1 MRFIVILFRCYINT
15 CLIKFKLCKIL
26 RMKISKYYIFIFCSF
41 LLLSSLSSYSQTT
54 NSNPSGAA
62 TVDRGIGALSA
73 GYQRAKA
80 RGMSDS
86 EFAALARQNG
96 FKEGDIQSVI
106 NASGGNAASNGPSS
120 VVSRSGASTPS
131 TSELRQMVQLGGDDV
146 YLSGDSSLSVSAYEK
161 KIFGYEVFNNKQVN
175 FTPNLNM
182 ATPRDYIVGPGD
194 QLVIEIYG
202 IAQGSFNLPVSP
214 EGKINIPQVG
224 VVHVGSL
231 SIDAAK
237 SAIQQKLSTRYPGIG
252 GSNPATFVMVTIG
265 NIRSIKVNMVGELK
279 NPGTYQLPSFSSVFN
294 ALYVAGGPSVRGTFR
309 KVQVFRANRL
319 LTEID
324 LYEFLTKGITR
335 KNIRLED
342 NDVILVPAYAKRIEL
357 KGEVRR
363 EGFYEPSGNE
373 SLSQIIEIA
382 GGFSQRAYQKN
393 ISVQRLTDQQQQLLT
408 VEQGKFNQFEFRDG
422 DVVLV
427 GEILD
432 RFANRV
438 QVVGAINHGG
448 DYELKDGMRL
458 KDLIDQAGGVK
469 ADALLERA
477 TLYRTLPNLEQE
489 VVAVDLENVLAGD
502 AQQNL
507 VLQRE
512 DYLSISSIY
521 DSRRLFYVKLEGEVN
536 NTGVFPYAEN
546 MTVKDLLLKAG
557 GFKEAAS
564 ATGIEIV
571 RRSKNDLNSIA
582 TVIKLDIDRNYLID
596 SQNQSVTLE
605 PFDMVFVR
613 TQADLRPYQYAYVN
627 GEAKRTGQFVLDKP
641 IVYVSELLERA
652 GGVALSGDLKGAV
665 LLRRT
670 IFYKDA
676 SANEQYL
683 TELREIRAKVSDSTT
698 LGNSESN
705 KVLLD
710 RIDKEIQRV
719 EFERNIGQSG
729 SQDNSDIFGP
739 TMVTNSTGASDE
751 AQTNN
756 KLKQE
761 LQNIKEL
768 RNELQVT
775 MIRSLNNV
783 TINENKYEF
792 VSINLDKIEDPKT
805 KSVYDIRLKDGDIL
819 FIPPFD
825 ETVRVGGEVLYP
837 VAVKFTG
844 NHSFKSYINNAGG
857 FKTEALRKRS
867 YLIESNGA
875 VHSTRNFLGLIKFYP
890 KVTSG
895 SQIIVPKDTKVRTFS
910 IDRVFTLIASLVTTY
925 VLIESLKN

>member
-1 MRFIVILFRCYINT
+1 
-15 CLIKFKLCKIL
+15 
-26 RMKISKYYIFIFCSF
+26 MKISKYYIFILCSF
-41 LLLSSLSSYSQTT
+41 LLVSSSNTFSQTT
-54 NSNPSGAA
+54 NGKA
-62 TVDRGIGALSA
+62 TETGTDKGIGALSA
-73 GYQRAKA
+73 GYQKAKA
-80 RGMSDS
+80 RGMSDD

-96 FKEGDIQSVI
+96 FKETDIQSVI
-106 NASGGNAASNGPSS
+106 KAGGGSGSPQGTNSIIDRSGNPAPSS
-120 VVSRSGASTPS
+120 SD
-131 TSELRQMVQLGGDDV
+131 LRQMVQLGGEDV
-146 YLSGDSSLSVSAYEK
+146 YSSGDSTLSVSPYEK

-182 ATPRDYIVGPGD
+182 ATPRDYVVGPGD
-194 QLVIEIYG
+194 QLVIQIYG
-202 IAQGSFNLPVSP
+202 IAQGTFTLTVSP
-214 EGKINIPQVG
+214 EGKINIPNVG
-224 VVHVGSL
+224 VVHVGSI

-237 SAIQQKLSTRYPGIG
+237 AAIQQKLATRYPGIG

-294 ALYVAGGPSVRGTFR
+294 ALYVAGGPSVKGSFR

-342 NDVILVPAYAKRIEL
+342 NDVILVPTYTQRIEL

-363 EGFYEPSGNE
+363 EGLYEPLLTE
-373 SLSQIIEIA
+373 SLTQIIAIA
-382 GGFSQRAYQKN
+382 GGFTERAYQKN
-393 ISVQRLTDQQQQLLT
+393 VSVQRLTDQQQQLLT
-408 VEQGKFNQFEFRDG
+408 VEQNQFNQFQFRDG
-422 DVVLV
+422 DVVVV
-427 GEILD
+427 GEILE

-438 QVVGAINHGG
+438 QVIGAVDHDG
-448 DYELKDGMRL
+448 DYELKTGMRL
-458 KDLIDQAGGVK
+458 KDLIEQAGGLK

-477 TLYRTLPNLEQE
+477 TLYRSLPNLEQQ
-489 VVAVDLENVLAGD
+489 VVAIDLVKVLAGD
-502 AQQNL
+502 PEHNL
-507 VLQRE
+507 ILQRE

-546 MTVKDLLLKAG
+546 MSVKDLILKAG

-571 RRSKNDLNSIA
+571 RRNPGDPNSIA
-582 TVIKLDIDRNYLID
+582 TVIKLDIGKNYLLD
-596 SQNQSVTLE
+596 SQSQSIKLE

-613 TQADLRPYQYAYVN
+613 TQAELRPYQYAYVN
-627 GEAKRTGQFVLDKP
+627 GEAKRTGKFVLDKP
-641 IVYVSELLERA
+641 IVYLSELLERA
-652 GGVALSGDLKGAV
+652 GGSATSGDLKGAV

-676 SANEQYL
+676 SVDEQYL
-683 TELREIRAKVSDSTT
+683 TELKEIKTKVADSTT
-698 LGNSESN
+698 IGNTESN
-705 KVLLD
+705 KILLD

-719 EFERNIGQSG
+719 ELERNLK
-729 SQDNSDIFGP
+729 QDNNQDFSDIFGP
-739 TMVTNSTGASDE
+739 GTVAENSSVVDDE
-751 AQTNN
+751 QTNN
-756 KLKQE
+756 KLKEE

-768 RNELQVT
+768 RNDLQVK

-792 VSINLDKIEDPKT
+792 VSINLDKIENSAT
-805 KSVYDIRLKDGDIL
+805 RSIYDIRLKDGDIL
-819 FIPPFD
+819 YIPPFD

-837 VAVKFTG
+837 VAVKFNG
-844 NHSFKSYINNAGG
+844 QGSFKSYINSAGG
-857 FKTEALRKRS
+857 FKSEALRKRS

-875 VHSTRNFLGLIKFYP
+875 VHSTKNFLGLFKFYP

-895 SQIIVPKDTKVRTFS
+895 SQIMVPKDTKVRNFS
-910 IDRVFTLIASLVTTY
+910 IDRVFGLVASLVTTY
-925 VLIESLKN
+925 LLITNLNR

>member
-1 MRFIVILFRCYINT
+1 
-15 CLIKFKLCKIL
+15 
-26 RMKISKYYIFIFCSF
+26 MKISKYYVFILCSF
-41 LLLSSLSSYSQTT
+41 LLLGDLDAFSQT
-54 NSNPSGAA
+54 NSGNPAGAA
-62 TVDRGIGALSA
+62 SVDRSIGALSA

-80 RGMSDS
+80 RGMGDN

-96 FKEGDIQSVI
+96 FKEADIQSVI
-106 NASGGNAASNGPSS
+106 KAGGGNASPEGSSSVIGRLGNPAPSS
-120 VVSRSGASTPS
+120 SD
-131 TSELRQMVQLGGDDV
+131 LRQMVQLGGEDI
-146 YLSGDSSLSVSAYEK
+146 YSSGDSSLSVSAYEK

-194 QLVIEIYG
+194 QLVIQIYG
-202 IAQGSFNLPVSP
+202 IAQGSFTLPVSP
-214 EGKINIPQVG
+214 EGKINIPNVG

-237 SAIQQKLSTRYPGIG
+237 AAIQQKLATRYPGIG

-294 ALYVAGGPSVRGTFR
+294 ALYLAGGPSVKGSFR

-324 LYEFLTKGITR
+324 LYEFLTKGVTR

-342 NDVILVPAYAKRIEL
+342 NDVILVPAYTQRIEL

-363 EGFYEPSGNE
+363 EGLYEPLLTE
-373 SLSQIIEIA
+373 SLNQIITIA
-382 GGFSQRAYQKN
+382 GGFTERAYQKN
-393 ISVQRLTDQQQQLLT
+393 VSVQRLTDQEQQLLT
-408 VEQGKFNQFEFRDG
+408 VEQNQFNQFNFRDG
-422 DVVLV
+422 DIVVF
-427 GEILD
+427 GEILE

-438 QVVGAINHGG
+438 QVIGAINHSG
-448 DYELKDGMRL
+448 DYELKTGMRL
-458 KDLIDQAGGVK
+458 KDLIIQAGGLK

-477 TLYRTLPNLEQE
+477 TLYRSSPSLEQQ
-489 VVAVDLENVLAGD
+489 VLPIDLVKVMEGDPEYNVI
-502 AQQNL
+502 
-507 VLQRE
+507 LQRE

-521 DSRRLFYVKLEGEVN
+521 DSRSLFYVKLEGEVN

-546 MTVKDLLLKAG
+546 MTVKDLILKAG

-564 ATGIEIV
+564 ATGIEVV
-571 RRSKNDLNSIA
+571 RRSPNDPNSIA
-582 TVIKLDIDRNYLID
+582 TVIKLDIDKNYLID
-596 SQNQSVTLE
+596 GQSQSIKLE

-613 TQADLRPYQYAYVN
+613 TLAELRPYQYAYVN

-641 IVYVSELLERA
+641 VVYVSELLERA
-652 GGVALSGDLKGAV
+652 GGAAISGDLKGAV

-676 SANEQYL
+676 SLDEQYL
-683 TELREIRAKVSDSTT
+683 SELREIRAKVSDSTA
-698 LGNSESN
+698 LGNTEPN
-705 KVLLD
+705 KVLLT
-710 RIDKEIQRV
+710 RIDKEIERV
-719 EFERNIGQSG
+719 ESERNLNQSG
-729 SQDNSDIFGP
+729 VQDNRDIFGP
-739 TMVTNSTGASDE
+739 GTIANNTSSNDE
-751 AQTNN
+751 RQANN
-756 KLKQE
+756 KLREE

-768 RNELQVT
+768 RNDLQVK
-775 MIRSLNNV
+775 MIRGLNNV

-792 VSINLDKIEDPKT
+792 VSINLDRIADEQS
-805 KSVYDIRLKDGDIL
+805 KSIYDIRLKDGDIL
-819 FIPPFD
+819 YIPPFD

-844 NHSFKSYINNAGG
+844 NNSFRSYINNAGG
-857 FKTEALRKRS
+857 FRSEALRKRS

-890 KVTSG
+890 RVTAG
-895 SQIIVPKDTKVRTFS
+895 SQIIVPKDTKVKTFS
-910 IDRVFTLIASLVTTY
+910 VDRLFGLVASLVTTY
-925 VLIESLKN
+925 LLITNLSN